1 MLTDIATII
10 LIAMLGNV
18 VFTTFRL
25 PGILGMIA
33 AGVLLGPSVL
43 DLIDPELLELLE
55 EFKTVALI
63 VILIRAGLGIS
74 TETLKKVGGP
84 AIRMGFIPSIME
96 GAAATVASYYLLDL
110 PFFEA
115 GMLGFILAAVS
126 PAVVVPQML
135 ELTEG
140 GFGKRKRVPT
150 LILAGASVDDVFAI
164 TIFGVFAGLA
174 SGASVNPVYLLFGVP
189 AGILFG
195 GAIGVGIG
203 FALVWFFKRFHMRDT
218 IKVIIFM
225 IIAVVFYDLSELKEV
240 KEIIAL
246 AGLLGIMAIGFV
258 ILAKYDILANRLAQ
272 KFNKIWV
279 LSEILLFVY
288 IGTEV
293 RISDLDAALIGV
305 GLLILAVGLTV
316 RSCGVWL
323 SLLGSALTLKE
334 RLFCAL
340 SYLPKATVQAA
351 MGAVPLTMVSDGKM
365 TTMTVESGQVILA
378 MAVLSIM
385 VTAPLGAIGI
395 KLAGPRL
402 LEQEDC
408 IRGRP

>member
-1 MLTDIATII
+1 
-10 LIAMLGNV
+10 
-18 VFTTFRL
+18 
-25 PGILGMIA
+25 
-33 AGVLLGPSVL
+33 
-43 DLIDPELLELLE
+43 
-55 EFKTVALI
+55 
-63 VILIRAGLGIS
+63 
-74 TETLKKVGGP
+74 
-84 AIRMGFIPSIME
+84 
-96 GAAATVASYYLLDL
+96 
-110 PFFEA
+110 
-115 GMLGFILAAVS
+115 
-126 PAVVVPQML
+126 
-135 ELTEG
+135 
-140 GFGKRKRVPT
+140 
-150 LILAGASVDDVFAI
+150 
-164 TIFGVFAGLA
+164 
-174 SGASVNPVYLLFGVP
+174 
-189 AGILFG
+189 
-195 GAIGVGIG
+195 
-203 FALVWFFKRFHMRDT
+203 
-218 IKVIIFM
+218 M

-395 KLAGPRL
+395 KLAGPWL
-402 LEQEDC
+402 LEQE
-408 IRGRP
+408 

>member
-1 MLTDIATII
+1 
-10 LIAMLGNV
+10 
-18 VFTTFRL
+18 
-25 PGILGMIA
+25 
-33 AGVLLGPSVL
+33 
-43 DLIDPELLELLE
+43 
-55 EFKTVALI
+55 
-63 VILIRAGLGIS
+63 
-74 TETLKKVGGP
+74 
-84 AIRMGFIPSIME
+84 MGFIPSIME

-164 TIFGVFAGLA
+164 TIFGVFAGLS

-395 KLAGPRL
+395 KLAGPWL
-402 LEQEDC
+402 LEQE
-408 IRGRP
+408 